1 MPNEWH
7 TLNSKSINNRH
18 NKKNK
23 QNNKKAPTGHAVAQ
37 SLLAQ
42 IRASAGKPTKH
53 KHPTHSRRSATH
65 MLKKGG
71 GDANAYRMVLK
82 DACNRMSFGCRV
94 PGQFNYPSST
104 EHVQGS
110 CTFKADQFGNLDIVW
125 IGQPTLSMW
134 SSVVPTE
141 NPYTPYT
148 GTNPNYYYA
157 TDPATL
163 VPKFA
168 TFRNVGNGCRI
179 KNLQAQLN
187 LTGSI
192 SVARVPMGI
201 YNLGPNALTNA
212 VISADPLKLI
222 CGISLNSNGNI
233 PASIQALPDSCRFT
247 FSEFFQREVI
257 VSNVP
262 TSSRAFVWRE
272 TDNNPRTGTVGGA
285 AVSEFDHVLVDQSGG
300 ATQGD
305 PIANTA
311 DREAYCDMS
320 GWTCTLIKVTGAVP
334 SAVCIE
340 VESAIH
346 MEGTPQIKTTSA
358 ATFVPDNIVRGGD
371 QDAAKIVSQRMKSG
385 FAMVREIGN
394 SLYEN
399 RDVIRGAANVG
410 RLALTAL

>member
-1 MPNEWH
+1 
-7 TLNSKSINNRH
+7 
-18 NKKNK
+18 
-23 QNNKKAPTGHAVAQ
+23 
-37 SLLAQ
+37 
-42 IRASAGKPTKH
+42 
-53 KHPTHSRRSATH
+53 

-82 DACNRMSFGCRV
+82 DACNKMAFGCRV

-110 CTFKADQFGNLDIVW
+110 CTFNADATGNLDIVW

-134 SSVVPTE
+134 SRETPTE
-141 NPYTPYT
+141 NPYTAYT
-148 GTNPNYYYA
+148 ANSNYYYA
-157 TDPATL
+157 TDPSTL

-192 SVARVPMGI
+192 TVARVPMGI
-201 YNLGPNALTNA
+201 YNLGPRALDTA
-212 VISADPLKLI
+212 AITADPLKLI
-222 CGISLNSNGNI
+222 CGINLNNNGNI

-247 FSEFFQREVI
+247 FSEFFQREI
-257 VSNVP
+257 IISNVP

-272 TDNNPRTGTVGGA
+272 TDNDPRTGSVSGTQ
-285 AVSEFDHVLVDQSGG
+285 VSEYDHVLVDSVTGL
-300 ATQGD
+300 
-305 PIANTA
+305 PNANTA

-334 SAVCIE
+334 NAVCIE

-346 MEGTPQIKTTSA
+346 MEGTPQIKTTNA
-358 ATFVPDNIVRGGD
+358 AAFVPDNIVRGGD

-385 FAMVREIGN
+385 FAIVREVGN
-394 SLYEN
+394 SLYQN
-399 RDVIRGAANVG
+399 QDVIKGVARVG
-410 RLALTAL
+410 QAALTLL